1 VRPMLCRPFIGR
13 LEELAYLRERRLE
26 AGSSRGGLVL
36 IAGDAGVGKTRLITE
51 FCGALAYSRWR
62 IGRAGCLEFASRPYG
77 PILELL
83 ANIDERSLA
92 IGSAATKRERLDAI
106 ADRFAAIAA
115 RKALIVVI
123 EDVHWADAATL
134 DFLAYLAPKLQR
146 LRLLLI
152 ASFRP
157 DDLHP
162 EHPATAAIA
171 RMGSNA
177 STGRIDLAPLRGV
190 ELRTFIDKALS
201 GTPLPDETRRAIALT
216 GEGNPFFTE
225 ELLKSAV
232 EHGSMVPAGSAK
244 NRLPQSVRV
253 AVRERLRPFDDE
265 DRRILTQAAV
275 IGRSFALEL
284 LAQTLD
290 TEPQRVLPALR
301 RARDFQ
307 LVEELDADRF
317 RFRHALTRDAIYASF
332 LGAELRPR
340 HRSIALML
348 EDTPE
353 ESRALEALAYHW
365 WGAGEEAKA
374 AHYNELA
381 GDAAARVHAHEDAI
395 AFYERALQQ
404 PPADPIARGS
414 IVQKI
419 ADCRV
424 SVSVGEEV
432 LATYNAAAATFRDA
446 RAFDREAA
454 CRVLA
459 AMAAQVLG
467 LPEATQPLTE
477 MLERLPSEE
486 FLASSRLH
494 LGLAWIAATLWFP
507 TQAESHLRQVDP
519 RARAAAPDVNLRCHN
534 IAAWVAM
541 TFGDVVRFREE
552 HAAWLEAA
560 RSRGAPVAV
569 AAAHS
574 NGAMCYSFFALHEEA
589 LHHIECSF
597 AIARESRSQGI
608 EDGTNAIAASC
619 YFMMG
624 DLRRARVAV
633 ESVPTTTESKFTW
646 SLASAWG
653 TAIGCRLD
661 DRALVVKWF
670 DGFEAPVVAAP
681 EAENG
686 APFAEVMV
694 RRGRQTDAAQLLHRA
709 IPDCE
714 LLRGNVMTLLAAAR
728 YGTVGDRARARE
740 YLARGAEGSAD
751 LIERPALTLFD
762 AIVRSRD
769 GRSEEAAALA
779 LSTVEAFLRLRLP
792 LLEAEARE
800 VGGDVEG
807 ALAVFRRCGAR
818 YDVRRLEGARPIALS
833 AREREVAELAA
844 TGKANLDIARHLS
857 VHHKT
862 VEKHLASIY
871 LKLGISS
878 RRQISTALGKPNGE
892 G

>member
-1 VRPMLCRPFIGR
+1 MLCRPFIGR
-13 LEELAYLRERRLE
+13 LEELAYLRERRLA

-36 IAGDAGVGKTRLITE
+36 VAGDAGVGKTRLVTE

-62 IGRAGCLEFASRPYG
+62 IGRASCLEFASRPYG
-77 PILELL
+77 PILEVL
-83 ANIDERSLA
+83 AGLDQSPLG

-106 ADRFAAIAA
+106 ADRFAALAA
-115 RKALIVVI
+115 RNALIVVI

-134 DFLAYLAPKLQR
+134 DLLAYLAPKLLR
-146 LRLLLI
+146 LRLLLF
-152 ASFRP
+152 ATFRP

-190 ELRTFIDKALS
+190 ELRTFIDEALS

-232 EHGSMVPAGSAK
+232 EHGSMLPTGSMK

-253 AVRERLRPFDDE
+253 AVSERLRPFDDGE
-265 DRRILTQAAV
+265 RRILTQAAV

-284 LAQTLD
+284 LSQTLD
-290 TEPQRVLPALR
+290 TEPWRVLQTLR

-317 RFRHALTRDAIYASF
+317 RFRHALTRDAIYANF

-348 EDTPE
+348 EKTPA
-353 ESRALEALAYHW
+353 ESLALEALAYHW
-365 WGAGEEAKA
+365 WGAGEDAKA

-395 AFYERALQQ
+395 AFYERALQH
-404 PPADPIARGS
+404 PPADPVARGT

-424 SVSVGEEV
+424 SVSLSEEA
-432 LATYNAAAATFRDA
+432 LATYNAAAAIFSDA

-459 AMAAQVLG
+459 AIAAQVLG
-467 LPEATQPLTE
+467 LPAATQPLKE

-507 TQAESHLRQVDP
+507 TQADSHLRQVDP
-519 RARAAAPDVNLRCHN
+519 RARATAPDVNLRCHN

-541 TFGDVVRFREE
+541 TFGDVARFREE

-560 RSRGAPVAV
+560 RSRGSPVAV

-597 AIARESRSQGI
+597 AIARESRSPHIG
-608 EDGTNAIAASC
+608 DGTNAIAALC

-633 ESVPTTTESKFTW
+633 ESVPTTAESKFTW
-646 SLASAWG
+646 SFASAWG

-661 DRALVVKWF
+661 DRAMIVKWF

-709 IPDCE
+709 IPECE
-714 LLRGNVMTLLAAAR
+714 RLRGNVITLLAAAR
-728 YGTVGDRARARE
+728 YGTVADRVRARE
-740 YLARGAEGSAD
+740 YLARGSEGSAD

-762 AIVRSRD
+762 AIVCSRD
-769 GRSEEAAALA
+769 GRSGEAEALA
-779 LSTVEAFLRLRLP
+779 LSTVEAFRRLRLP

-818 YDVRRLEGARPIALS
+818 YDVRRLEGVRPIALS

-844 TGKANLDIARHLS
+844 IGKANLDIAQHLF

-878 RRQISTALGKPNGE
+878 RRQISTALGKTNDAD
-892 G
+892 

>member
-1 VRPMLCRPFIGR
+1 MLCRPFIGR
-13 LEELAYLRERRLE
+13 LEELAYLRERRLD

-62 IGRAGCLEFASRPYG
+62 IGRAPCLEFASRPYG
-77 PILELL
+77 PILEVL
-83 ANIDERSLA
+83 AGLDQSPLG

-106 ADRFAAIAA
+106 ADRFAAVAA

-190 ELRTFIDKALS
+190 ELRTFIDEALS

-232 EHGSMVPAGSAK
+232 EHGSMVPTGSMK
-244 NRLPQSVRV
+244 DRLPQSVRI
-253 AVRERLRPFDDE
+253 AVSERLRPFDDGE
-265 DRRILTQAAV
+265 RRILTQAAV
-275 IGRSFALEL
+275 IGRSFALAL
-284 LAQTLD
+284 LSQTLD
-290 TEPQRVLPALR
+290 TEPWRVLPTLR

-307 LVEELDADRF
+307 LVEELDGDRF

-340 HRSIALML
+340 HRSIALLL
-348 EDTPE
+348 ENTPAE
-353 ESRALEALAYHW
+353 PLALEALAYHW
-365 WGAGEEAKA
+365 WGAGDETKA

-395 AFYERALQQ
+395 AFYERALEQ
-404 PPADPIARGS
+404 PPADSVARGT

-424 SVSVGEEV
+424 SVSLGEEA
-432 LATYNAAAATFRDA
+432 LTTYNAAAAIFRDA

-459 AMAAQVLG
+459 AIAAQVLG
-467 LPEATQPLTE
+467 LPAPTQPLEE

-519 RARAAAPDVNLRCHN
+519 RARAVAPDVNLRCHN

-541 TFGDVVRFREE
+541 TFGDVARFREE

-560 RSRGAPVAV
+560 RARGAPVAV

-597 AIARESRSQGI
+597 AIARESRSPYI
-608 EDGTNAIAASC
+608 EDGTNAVAALC

-633 ESVPTTTESKFTW
+633 ESVPTTAESKFTW
-646 SLASAWG
+646 SFASAWG

-661 DRALVVKWF
+661 DRALIVKWF

-694 RRGRQTDAAQLLHRA
+694 RRGHQADAAQLLHRA
-709 IPDCE
+709 IPECE
-714 LLRGNVMTLLAAAR
+714 RLRGNVLTLLAAAR
-728 YGTVGDRARARE
+728 HGNVADRLRARE
-740 YLARGAEGSAD
+740 YLARGSEGSAD

-762 AIVRSRD
+762 AIVCSRD
-769 GRSEEAAALA
+769 GRFEEAAALA
-779 LSTVEAFLRLRLP
+779 LSTVEAFRRLRLP

-844 TGKANLDIARHLS
+844 IGKANLDIARHLS

-878 RRQISTALGKPNGE
+878 RRQISTALGKTG
-892 G
+892 GAD

>member
-1 VRPMLCRPFIGR
+1 MLCRPFIGR

-62 IGRAGCLEFASRPYG
+62 IGRASCLEFASPPYG
-77 PILELL
+77 PILEVI
-83 ANIDERSLA
+83 AGIDQSPLG

-106 ADRFAAIAA
+106 TDRFAAIAA

-134 DFLAYLAPKLQR
+134 DLLAYLAPKLQR

-162 EHPATAAIA
+162 EHPATAVIS

-177 STGRIDLAPLRGV
+177 SSGRIDLGPLRGV
-190 ELRTFIDKALS
+190 ELRTFIDEALS
-201 GTPLPDETRRAIALT
+201 GRPLPDETRRAIALT

-225 ELLKSAV
+225 ELLKSGV
-232 EHGSMVPAGSAK
+232 ERGSMVPTGSTK

-253 AVRERLRPFDDE
+253 AVGERLRPFDDAE
-265 DRRILTQAAV
+265 RRILTQAAV
-275 IGRSFALEL
+275 IGRSFALEML
-284 LAQTLD
+284 SQTLD
-290 TEPQRVLPALR
+290 TEPWLVLRTLR

-340 HRSIALML
+340 HRSIALIL
-348 EDTPE
+348 EKIPA
-353 ESRALEALAYHW
+353 ESLALEALAYHW

-404 PPADPIARGS
+404 PPADPIARGT

-424 SVSVGEEV
+424 SVSVGEEAV
-432 LATYNAAAATFRDA
+432 ATYNAAAAIFRDA
-446 RAFDREAA
+446 RAFDYEAT

-459 AMAAQVLG
+459 AIAAQVLG
-467 LPEATQPLTE
+467 LPAATQPLRE
-477 MLERLPSEE
+477 MLEHLPSEE
-486 FLASSRLH
+486 FLAISNLH

-519 RARAAAPDVNLRCHN
+519 RARDAAPDVNLRCHN

-560 RSRGAPVAV
+560 RSRGSPVAV
-569 AAAHS
+569 AGAHS

-589 LHHIECSF
+589 LHHIECSL
-597 AIARESRSQGI
+597 AIARESRSPHIG
-608 EDGTNAIAASC
+608 DGTNAIAALC

-633 ESVPTTTESKFTW
+633 ESVPTTAESKFTW
-646 SLASAWG
+646 SFASAWG

-661 DRALVVKWF
+661 DRALIVKWF
-670 DGFEAPVVAAP
+670 DGFEGPVVAAP

-694 RRGRQTDAAQLLHRA
+694 RRGRHADAAKLLHRA

-714 LLRGNVMTLLAAAR
+714 RLRGNVLTLLAAA
-728 YGTVGDRARARE
+728 
-740 YLARGAEGSAD
+740 
-751 LIERPALTLFD
+751 
-762 AIVRSRD
+762 
-769 GRSEEAAALA
+769 
-779 LSTVEAFLRLRLP
+779 
-792 LLEAEARE
+792 
-800 VGGDVEG
+800 
-807 ALAVFRRCGAR
+807 
-818 YDVRRLEGARPIALS
+818 
-833 AREREVAELAA
+833 
-844 TGKANLDIARHLS
+844 
-857 VHHKT
+857 
-862 VEKHLASIY
+862 
-871 LKLGISS
+871 
-878 RRQISTALGKPNGE
+878 
-892 G
+892 